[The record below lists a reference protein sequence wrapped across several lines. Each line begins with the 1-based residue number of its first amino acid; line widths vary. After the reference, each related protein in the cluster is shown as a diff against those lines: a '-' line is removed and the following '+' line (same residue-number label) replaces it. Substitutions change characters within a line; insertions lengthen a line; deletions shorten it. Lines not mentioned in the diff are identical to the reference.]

1 MATVELVDL
10 STKITYPE
18 QGTLLVPPP
27 PVLTISFG
35 TKISGDV
42 RYVCALSVELSGNRA
57 GVYTEI
63 DLGTGPEHFAN
74 ATTPV
79 MDSFS
84 VAVPEIFRI
93 DEPISTLLNITVKT
107 LSIPADD
114 YVYQITEEVAFPR
127 YSYASSV
134 NPKDSSFGYLKA
146 LCEFPNKDAI
156 DVYVVWESSTDGIH
170 NTPITHPTLSIT
182 PTWVKA
188 LPTLVETDDIKLD
201 KPTDG
206 WIAKPYY
213 KMQAISSLDQTV
225 LRPDVLPILV
235 GDSNVTYSFRMV
247 TLKTITQE
255 TLKEADGVTTHDVT
269 MAEDIVLSYAQAPVL
284 VGDVSEVVYNDFP
297 ISTSGKIFF
306 KDSTTYSYGTPEH
319 KNNIM
324 GSNPGELTTPLS
336 KILDLPA
343 ADARTVTAMC
353 AWRNYLV
360 SATSSEVFLTTKISG
375 GYTSKTVSTFVG
387 IPAVDGNCLKATA
400 NGIIFKSGNKVFTF
414 YPNAYSSDES
424 ILRLTDISYPVE
436 SLIEEGSVES
446 PPFALSTERAYWLFM
461 PDSKTYTTKC
471 LKYQYVE
478 RVWTYHKYP
487 VLFKNYESYNTQE
500 LKLFGV
506 YLDNGTLH
514 MAEYSLDSEV
524 STEIVTDLVNG
535 EIRYPHYG
543 DTVHGSEDYALPIP
557 FELDS
562 GQKTDRV
569 ADFRQFVETKFT
581 LATLNPK
588 SNFPFT
594 AKVHVDGCPF
604 VTTLDVNS
612 ESPFWKTNDSHVGT
626 VSTLFDAGLPG
637 EDTYNTFRQGYLRYS
652 GKGRTVRHI
661 LTGQS
666 LYPFKIYE
674 IDYRYRNLNVKK

>member
-1 MATVELVDL
+1 MSV
-10 STKITYPE
+10 
-18 QGTLLVPPP
+18 
-27 PVLTISFG
+27 TISDYNV
-35 TKISGDV
+35 TIEYPAQGDYWV
-42 RYVCALSVELSGNRA
+42 HPIPVIKATCKYVAN
-57 GVYTEI
+57 TEFQTYFKV
-63 DLGTGPEHFAN
+63 GMTS
-74 ATTPV
+74 
-79 MDSFS
+79 DSFS
-84 VAVPEIFRI
+84 NTFTQTEVSVSLKDGESSVEYTNEYTF
-93 DEPISTLLNITVKT
+93 N
-107 LSIPADD
+107 IPAEIKVGATVDLYLD
-114 YVYQITEEVAFPR
+114 IYVRSIENLEISQVCQLTEAVRYPR
-127 YSYASSV
+127 YTYIAETI
-134 NPKDSSFGYLKA
+134 NPDDTPEGYLKA
-146 LCEFPNKDAI
+146 VCSFTDPEALGCYGVWQASTNGINLIPIEHSSP
-156 DVYVVWESSTDGIH
+156 DVKARVV
-170 NTPITHPTLSIT
+170 
-182 PTWVKA
+182 WVKA
-188 LPTLVETDDIKLD
+188 LDSKVVRDDIDLKD
-201 KPTDG
+201 SANYY
-206 WIAKPYY
+206 IAKPYY
-213 KMQAISSLDQTV
+213 ECTQSSNADLLTARV
-225 LRPDVLPILV
+225 DVLHIVIPKT
-235 GDSNVTYSFRMV
+235 DVTYAFKMS
-247 TLKTITQE
+247 TIKHLNEAE
-255 TLKEADGVTTHDVT
+255 TLKDVNGT
-269 MAEDIVLSYAQAPVL
+269 EHSCLYEEDITLSYQQMYILTDRTTITAVSDLPV
-284 VGDVSEVVYNDFP
+284 GS
-297 ISTSGKIFF
+297 SGKILY
-306 KDSTTYSYGTPEH
+306 KDATVYSYGTPAY
-319 KNNIM
+319 KNNIY
-324 GSNPGELTTPLS
+324 SSAAGELNAPYTG
-336 KILDLPA
+336 IIDLP
-343 ADARTVTAMC
+343 TKNSSMVTAMC

-360 SATSSEVFLTTKISG
+360 SATSSEVFLTSKVSG

-436 SLIEEGSVES
+436 SLIEEGSAES

-461 PDSKTYTTKC
+461 PDSKTCTTKC

-478 RVWTYHKYP
+478 RVWTYHEYP

-500 LKLFGV
+500 LKLFGI
-506 YLDNGTLH
+506 YSDNGTLY
-514 MAEYSLDSEV
+514 MAEYRLDSEV
-524 STEIVTDLVNG
+524 LTETVTDAVNG
-535 EIRYPHYG
+535 ETQYPRYG
-543 DTVHGSEDYALPIP
+543 DKVHGSEDVVLPIP

-626 VSTLFDAGLPG
+626 AGTLFDTGLSG

-652 GKGRTVRHI
+652 GKGRSVRHI